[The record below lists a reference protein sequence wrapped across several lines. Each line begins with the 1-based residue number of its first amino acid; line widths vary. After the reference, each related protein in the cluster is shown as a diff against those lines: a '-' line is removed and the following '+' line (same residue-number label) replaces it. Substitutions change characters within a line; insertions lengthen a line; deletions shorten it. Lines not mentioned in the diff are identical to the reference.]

1 MIREGN
7 MVKVCINGNGFL
19 YNMVRI
25 IVGSLLKVGMGM
37 ISPKEVKNILEAKD
51 RTRAGH
57 KAAACGLTLVEVE
70 YL

>member
-1 MIREGN
+1 
-7 MVKVCINGNGFL
+7 
-19 YNMVRI
+19 MVRI

-37 ISPKEVKNILEAKD
+37 LPPEEMKNILEAKE

-57 KAAACGLTLVEVE
+57 KAAACGLTLLEVQ